1 MTSRALT
8 WGSAYYPLLDR
19 EDFTVEE
26 ALRVRAQNAGE
37 YRENPCYNSKK
48 AFEEGLGIQL
58 TPVNMG
64 GKKVNFFRSFPGQRR
79 VRSRI
84 ANSVGMGSTSSAKY
98 TDSAIR
104 VKSVI
109 DFLSNNLEEDEI
121 AIDGML
127 LLSAKESGHVNS
139 LLHPD
144 IIISHRGDYSRRE
157 TRVFVED
164 KGRKPEYEALPDDW
178 ILVITKFA
186 PDRVTS
192 WKGIRPLFMTY
203 WKQHEAKR
211 GRNLASELER
221 IESEEARKTLEDILD
236 DLQFHQTSKDITF
249 DQSDFNREIN
259 LRLENGGISSD
270 SVADKIR
277 HLFLLMNEPATFV
290 NGNGKRVPWYAHG
303 PIQEEV
309 VAEAIYDWKYKNLQ
323 Q

>member
-98 TDSAIR
+98 TDSAVR

-211 GRNLASELER
+211 GRKLEL
-221 IESEEARKTLEDILD
+221 IVSEEARETLDDILD
-236 DLQFHQTSKDITF
+236 DLQMRQTSKGLAY
-249 DQSDFNREIN
+249 DQSEFDSEIDRRREDG
-259 LRLENGGISSD
+259 RISSD
-270 SVADKIR
+270 SVAKQIR
-277 HLFLLMNEPATFV
+277 KLFLLMNQPATFV
-290 NGNGKRVPWYAHG
+290 NGAGKRVPWFTHG
-303 PIQEEV
+303 PAFPLNQEYGV
-309 VAEAIYDWKYKNLQ
+309 VEASYDP
-323 Q
+323 